1 VTLFLLLVVGY
12 LVVGDVGVRHSL
24 QAPHAEQTRPS
35 GADGVATAAVAIA
48 DADAASPLVVRAERA
63 EAALRSQARVIEEL
77 EAKLAQHTKS
87 AQGAASPSLPPPDA
101 FVASSTTDGAAAAA
115 RVGRPAS
122 DSEPESQANWAR
134 CQRMQQAGHNGA
146 SDADRSDAPL
156 PLPTLHCHTD
166 AHGHWLAHW
175 SEQESAGLVSP
186 SSGSG
191 ASSLRVSA
199 PSWRWYRPMSL
210 LLSAWERAQF
220 DWHLLLP
227 PRQPGDAGELAL
239 ERLIAKEKALMNLL
253 LQARST
259 SQFGPG
265 HDPLFNPDLQF
276 CPKLSD
282 KCVLHRDEDEC
293 AADGLCVW
301 SPAPMLLCVSRR
313 RLQPDGVDAPAESAS
328 ASLWPGHVLS
338 LPNDAEGSDG
348 SSARW
353 TQNPIPM
360 PDIEWPPTGLRT
372 RAQPDSAS
380 TPPSAST
387 DGAEPPS
394 PPPLEVGAGA
404 GPDVVD
410 SDVSFSSSVASSPLQ
425 GFQSFEFVSLSA
437 ATGAGSAAEMAT
449 MHTYGWGGGA
459 QPQPPSSVSGG
470 WSVQHHAS
478 PMRRADCDAFVK
490 GDSFV
495 LDMGNNA
502 GMFWHFLTE
511 QVAGLV
517 PHVLTPSMRSAPS
530 NVHFFFRKHNPRGEF
545 DTLWQWFHVHTLNCG
560 QSVHELV
567 AHGRVCFERLH
578 TQQAPSFASGGG
590 LQEVHKWVTHAVQ
603 RTGLDKAWIKTTHEQ
618 DKEAGVASSSPAA
631 ASVSVSAPALT
642 VGFVS
647 RQDKRILLNEN
658 ALVSALS
665 SPSSV
670 SVPASHSL
678 RIAYETLPI
687 HLQLAATR
695 QIDVLTGLHGSGL
708 LNTVFM
714 RGGHTTGELQIVPVG
729 LWTDPSFVSCYV
741 STAAAAQVHY
751 GQLDV
756 RDESRG
762 VKHWHFAGKEGVTLD
777 YKNRLAEQGARAV
790 TSGMARILFIQQ
802 DTIVDPEQF
811 LNKVKQI
818 KDAIDKTTNRK

>member
-1 VTLFLLLVVGY
+1 M
-12 LVVGDVGVRHSL
+12 
-24 QAPHAEQTRPS
+24 A
-35 GADGVATAAVAIA
+35 
-48 DADAASPLVVRAERA
+48 
-63 EAALRSQARVIEEL
+63 
-77 EAKLAQHTKS
+77 
-87 AQGAASPSLPPPDA
+87 
-101 FVASSTTDGAAAAA
+101 
-115 RVGRPAS
+115 
-122 DSEPESQANWAR
+122 
-134 CQRMQQAGHNGA
+134 
-146 SDADRSDAPL
+146 
-156 PLPTLHCHTD
+156 
-166 AHGHWLAHW
+166 
-175 SEQESAGLVSP
+175 
-186 SSGSG
+186 
-191 ASSLRVSA
+191 
-199 PSWRWYRPMSL
+199 L

-313 RLQPDGVDAPAESAS
+313 RLQPDGVDAPAESVS

-338 LPNDAEGSDG
+338 LPTDAVAERDDGS

-372 RAQPDSAS
+372 RADSAAA
-380 TPPSAST
+380 PPSAST
-387 DGAEPPS
+387 NGAENAAASSVSPLPPQT
-394 PPPLEVGAGA
+394 PPLDGAGA
-404 GPDVVD
+404 DPDLVESEV
-410 SDVSFSSSVASSPLQ
+410 FFASSVSPTPLQ
-425 GFQSFEFVSLSA
+425 GFESFEFVSLSA
-437 ATGAGSAAEMAT
+437 APGAGSAAAAEMAT
-449 MHTYGWGGGA
+449 MHTHGWGGGGGA
-459 QPQPPSSVSGG
+459 GGAGTTTTTTQQPRPQPPSGVSGG

-517 PHVLTPSMRSAPS
+517 PHVLMPSMQAAPS

-578 TQQAPSFASGGG
+578 LQKAASFASGGG

-603 RTGLDKAWIKTTHEQ
+603 RTGLDKAWIKTTQ
-618 DKEAGVASSSPAA
+618 EAGDVASTSSPP
-631 ASVSVSAPALT
+631 APALT

-647 RQDKRILLNEN
+647 RQDKRILLNEE

-665 SPSSV
+665 SPSSSTSSV
-670 SVPASHSL
+670 SAPAAAASHSL

-756 RDESRG
+756 HGEDHG
-762 VKHWHFAGKEGVTLD
+762 VKHWHFAGKEGVALE

-802 DTIVDPEQF
+802 DTIVDPAQF
-811 LNKVKQI
+811 LSKVKQI
-818 KDAIDKTTNRK
+818 KEAIDKTTNRK